1 MRTGM
6 VALALGLLCLRFLPA
21 LPPVGSLTVL
31 AVVGLLLLPFRS
43 YPLGCF
49 LLGLCWAC
57 VSAQWAL
64 DQRLAP
70 ELDGRTLWVEGRVV
84 GLPSQSERAVR
95 FELADATSRRAE
107 LPSLMRL
114 SWYGGPSVN
123 SGERWRLAVNLKR
136 PSGLV
141 NPHVPDQEA
150 ALLARRMGA
159 TGSVKAGELLA
170 PASAAWRDAVR
181 QRLLDVD
188 AQGRE
193 GGLAALVLGD
203 GDSLD
208 ARDWRI
214 LQDTGTVHLLVISG
228 QHIGMLAGLVYALIA
243 GLARYGCWPRA
254 LPWLPWACGLAFA
267 AALGYGLLAG
277 FQVPVRRAC
286 IMLGLVLLWRL
297 RFRHLGVGWPLLL
310 ALVGVLV
317 LEPLASL
324 QPGFWLSFAA
334 VAVLILAFSGRLGA
348 WRAWQAWTRAQWL
361 VAIGLLPMLL
371 VLGLPISVSAPLANL
386 LAVPWVSIG
395 VLPLALLGTVLLP
408 VPVVGE
414 SLLWLAGG
422 LLGALFDCLARIAD
436 WRSAWLP
443 PAIPVWAWL
452 LSCLGALLLL
462 LPKGIPVRPLGWPLL
477 LLAAFAP
484 QGKIPP
490 GEVEVWQ
497 LDVGQGLAFILRT
510 RQHAM
515 LYDAGPALG
524 GADLGERVVL
534 PVLRRLG
541 VRELD
546 LMLLSHA
553 DADHAG
559 GAPAVM
565 RGLPV
570 KRVLSGEAAA
580 LPAMLQAQPCVS
592 GERWEWDGVSFSL
605 WQWSQAGD
613 SNQDSC
619 VLMVNA
625 QGERLFLTGDMDARS
640 ERAWLQSAQATQV
653 HWLQAPHHGSRSS
666 SSRPF
671 LEATAP
677 RGVLIS
683 RGRHNAFGHPHPQV
697 MARYRA
703 LGIAT
708 YDNVEQGALRLQL
721 GSYSVPQGLRA
732 QRRFWRDVIVPE
744 A

>member
-21 LPPVGSLTVL
+21 LPPVWSLVAL
-31 AVVGLLLLPFRS
+31 VVVGLMLLPFRS
-43 YPLGCF
+43 YPLGFF
-49 LLGLCWAC
+49 LLGFSWAC
-57 VSAQWAL
+57 MSAQWAL
-64 DQRLAP
+64 DKRLAP

-84 GLPSQSERAVR
+84 GLPNQAARVIR

-107 LPSLMRL
+107 LPPLMRL
-114 SWYGGPSVN
+114 SWYGGPPVN

-141 NPHVPDQEA
+141 NPHLSDQEA
-150 ALLARRMGA
+150 ALLARRIGA

-170 PASAAWRDAVR
+170 PARAAWRDGVR
-181 QRLLDVD
+181 QRLLGVD
-188 AQGRE
+188 ALGRE

-208 ARDWRI
+208 AGDWRI

-228 QHIGMLAGLVYALIA
+228 QHVGMLAGLVYAIVA
-243 GLARYGCWPRA
+243 GLARFGCWPRT
-254 LPWLPWACGLAFA
+254 LPWLPWACALAFS

-297 RFRHLGVGWPLLL
+297 RYRHLGVGWPLLL
-310 ALVGVLV
+310 ALVGVLL

-334 VAVLILAFSGRLGA
+334 VAVLILAFSGRLGG

-361 VAIGLLPMLL
+361 VAIGLLPVLL
-371 VLGLPISVSAPLANL
+371 VLGLPISISAPLANL
-386 LAVPWVSIG
+386 VAVPWVSFG
-395 VLPLALLGTVLLP
+395 VLPLALLGTLTLP
-408 VPVVGE
+408 VPIVGE

-422 LLGALFDCLARIAD
+422 LLDALFGFLARIAG

-443 PAIPVWAWL
+443 PAVPAWAWL
-452 LSCLGALLLL
+452 LSCLGAFMLL
-462 LPKGIPVRPLGWPLL
+462 LPKGVPVRLLGWPLL
-477 LLAAFAP
+477 LLAVLVP
-484 QGKIPP
+484 QTKIPE

-510 RQHAM
+510 RQHTM

-565 RGLPV
+565 RGMPV
-570 KRVLSGEAAA
+570 ARVLSGEAAA
-580 LPAMLQAQPCVS
+580 LPAVLQAEPCVS
-592 GERWEWDGVSFSL
+592 GERWEWDTVSFSL
-605 WQWSQAGD
+605 WQWAQAGD

-619 VLMVNA
+619 VLMVEA
-625 QGERLFLTGDMDARS
+625 RGERLLLTGDMDARS
-640 ERAWLQSAQATQV
+640 ERAWLQGPDATDV

-666 SSRPF
+666 SSRAF

-683 RGRHNAFGHPHPQV
+683 RGRHNAFGHPHPEV

-703 LGIAT
+703 LGIIA
-708 YDNVEQGALRLQL
+708 YDSVEHGALRLQL
-721 GSYSVPQGLRA
+721 GRFGVPEGLRA
-732 QRRFWRDVIVPE
+732 QRRFWRDAIVPG